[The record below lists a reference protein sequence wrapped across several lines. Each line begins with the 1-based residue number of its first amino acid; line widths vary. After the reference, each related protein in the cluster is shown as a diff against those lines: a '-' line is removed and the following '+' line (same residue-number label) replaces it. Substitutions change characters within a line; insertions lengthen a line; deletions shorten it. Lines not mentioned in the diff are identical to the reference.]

1 MNYKCWCKTR
11 RATMIK
17 SGIEAA
23 FDNLIFMADDLITTG
38 TAARLAKELGIE
50 NFDPQNYDF

>member
-1 MNYKCWCKTR
+1 MT
-11 RATMIK
+11 K

-38 TAARLAKELGIE
+38 TAARLAEELGIK
-50 NFDPQNYDF
+50 NYDPRNYDF